1 MLPCVNIWTSIR
13 RIQTSSDIMAAPD
26 PAPFPLVD
34 MQAIANARN
43 DWRALGLRV
52 AAADGDATGALFAV
66 FRDPDLLV
74 AIAPLDCVLYLATPA
89 ILTPDLLELVPPH
102 RVVLAIDAAAL
113 ADPAAVKQLVDL
125 HDDGYRIMLDGAAAA
140 GIAPPPALQRTSRAC
155 AAGAA
160 GEPLAALSGPHLAR
174 EVDDAA
180 RFAECAAAGFEW
192 FSGAYPFHPAP
203 SAEPDDGSSRKRLL
217 AMLGLLARDADTSEL
232 ELLLKQ
238 DPALSYHLLKLVNS
252 AAFALSNP
260 ITSFGQAINLLGR
273 RQLQR
278 WLQLLL
284 YARRQEDG
292 LPNLL
297 LPQAALRAA
306 QMEALV
312 KARGGDR
319 DAQDIAFMVGVFS
332 LLDVLFALPMDE
344 LVGALSLPAGAGEA
358 LLARSGPLGALL
370 KLVETPLPPAQALQD
385 AAITPVRWWHSQLH
399 AHHWAIQVSRNL

>member
-1 MLPCVNIWTSIR
+1 
-13 RIQTSSDIMAAPD
+13 MAAPD

-34 MQAIANARN
+34 LQAIASARN
-43 DWRALGLRV
+43 EWRALGLRV
-52 AAADGDATGALFAV
+52 SAAGGDATNALFAV

-89 ILTPDLLELVPPH
+89 ILTPDLLELIPPH
-102 RVVLAIDAAAL
+102 RVVLAVDAAAL
-113 ADPAAVKQLVDL
+113 ADPGALKQLVDL
-125 HDDGYRIMLDGAAAA
+125 HDDGYRIMLDGA
-140 GIAPPPALQRTSRAC
+140 PPAGVAVPPGLQRTSRDC
-155 AAGAA
+155 GAGAP
-160 GEPLAALSGPHLAR
+160 GGQPLSALSGPHLAR
-174 EVDDAA
+174 QVGDAA
-180 RFAECAAAGFEW
+180 RFAECTAAGFEW
-192 FSGAYPFHPAP
+192 FSGDYPFHPAP
-203 SAEPDDGSSRKRLL
+203 SVEPDDGSSRKRLL

-232 ELLLKQ
+232 EHLLKQ

-284 YARRQEDG
+284 YARQQEDG

-306 QMEALV
+306 QMEALCKV
-312 KARGGDR
+312 NGGGR

-358 LLARSGPLGALL
+358 LLTRSGPLGAMLR
-370 KLVETPLPPAQALQD
+370 LVETPLPSAQALQD
-385 AAITPVRWWHSQLH
+385 AAITSTRWWHSQLH

>member
-1 MLPCVNIWTSIR
+1 
-13 RIQTSSDIMAAPD
+13 MAAPD
-26 PAPFPLVD
+26 SAPFPLVE

-52 AAADGDATGALFAV
+52 DPAGADATDALFAV

-74 AIAPLDCVLYLATPA
+74 AIAPLDCVLYLSTPA

-102 RVVLAIDAAAL
+102 RVVLAVAAAAL
-113 ADPAAVKQLVDL
+113 AAPAALKQLVDL
-125 HDDGYRIMLDGAAAA
+125 HDDGYRIMLDGAAPP
-140 GIAPPPALQRTSRAC
+140 GIAAPAGLQRSSRDC
-155 AAGAA
+155 AAGAPGGA
-160 GEPLAALSGPHLAR
+160 SLSALSGPHLAR
-174 EVDDAA
+174 QVGDAA

-203 SAEPDDGSSRKRLL
+203 GAEPDDGSSRKRLL
-217 AMLGLLARDADTSEL
+217 AMLGLLARDADNSEL
-232 ELLLKQ
+232 EHLLKQ

-284 YARRQEDG
+284 YARHQQDG

-306 QMEALV
+306 QMEALCKV
-312 KARGGDR
+312 NGGDR

-344 LVGALSLPAGAGEA
+344 LVGALRLPPGAGAA
-358 LLARSGPLGALL
+358 LLTRSGPLGLML
-370 KLVETPLPPAQALQD
+370 RLVETPLPSAQALQD
-385 AAITPVRWWHSQLH
+385 AGITSLRWWHSQLH